1 MKARPV
7 RTLEEDK
14 AASERTSDNREP
26 NRSHVG
32 GRGGM
37 LSLPLVRCDQPHMK
51 PRDLPYKDD
60 RLREHP
66 RIARFR
72 EDINALA
79 THIGPRNVF
88 HWNQLQA
95 SGTFIERRF
104 AGLGYSPSRQTY
116 TVQGQSFF
124 NVEPKLEGTKH
135 PDEVIVVGAH
145 YDSHG
150 PSPGANDNASGVA
163 ALL

>member
-1 MKARPV
+1 MKAAKLGTEPCETLKGRKSQNLNMKPDPAGCIPSPIMKARPV

-51 PRDLPYKDD
+51 PRDLTYKDD

-66 RIARFR
+66 RIARFP

-79 THIGPRNVF
+79 TDIGPRNVF
-88 HWNQLQA
+88 HWNQL
-95 SGTFIERRF
+95 
-104 AGLGYSPSRQTY
+104 
-116 TVQGQSFF
+116 
-124 NVEPKLEGTKH
+124 
-135 PDEVIVVGAH
+135 
-145 YDSHG
+145 
-150 PSPGANDNASGVA
+150 
-163 ALL
+163 

>member
-1 MKARPV
+1 
-7 RTLEEDK
+7 
-14 AASERTSDNREP
+14 
-26 NRSHVG
+26 
-32 GRGGM
+32 M
-37 LSLPLVRCDQPHMK
+37 LCLPLVRCDQPHMK

-145 YDSHG
+145 MTRMGRRREPTITPQALQRFWSWPRCCGQGLSHG
-150 PSPGANDNASGVA
+150 ASASSRSRMRESPLRAV
-163 ALL
+163 